1 MLLTDF
7 RDEVDVLERVTVRLL
22 HEAERPAFDGLLEE
36 KHYLEDSTLVGQ
48 ALRYVAELN
57 GRCRCP
63 RPRPTYPLA
72 GGHRPGSIPGRDVTG
87 RTKSPGG

>member
-57 GRCRCP
+57 GRWVALISFSAP
-63 RPRPTYPLA
+63 AL
-72 GGHRPGSIPGRDVTG
+72 HV
-87 RTKSPGG
+87 K